1 MSLPGATVDEPGTSP
16 LVWTYDPWAEHRGR
30 AFAAVLGSAGLIAIA
45 YGLRLPLPMLFVLT
59 LSVFA
64 LLAPGFLPTTCSVD
78 ARGVSRR
85 IGTLPASMR
94 PWTSIRAAALS
105 PRGLHVSSRDWSAP
119 LSALQQMWLPVPR
132 AADESAVRAR
142 LRLALTEHGY

>member
-1 MSLPGATVDEPGTSP
+1 MNTPGATAAQPGTEP
-16 LVWTYDPWAEHRGR
+16 LVWTYDPWAEQRGR
-30 AFAAVLGSAGLIAIA
+30 AFAAVIGSAGLIAIA
-45 YGLRLPLPMLFVLT
+45 YVLRLPLPMLFVLT

-85 IGTLPASMR
+85 IGTLPASVR
-94 PWTSIRAAALS
+94 AWGTIRAAALS
-105 PRGLHVSSRDWSAP
+105 SRGLHVSSQEWSAP

-132 AADESAVRAR
+132 GADEDAVRSR
-142 LRLALTEHGY
+142 LRATLSEHGY